1 MQLKALLDLILLQSL
16 DHSPEKLVFTT
27 PIFDSNTSDS
37 ITPEVDL
44 FIPKIQFY
52 SNFQGNRWS
61 VKRKPLLR

>member
-1 MQLKALLDLILLQSL
+1 MQLKPILDLILLQSF

-27 PIFDSNTSDS
+27 PILNSNTSDS

-52 SNFQGNRWS
+52 SNFLT
-61 VKRKPLLR
+61 KPVLR